1 MTHEELLT
9 HIIHWRRDLHAIPE
23 MGNSEWETSAY
34 IERAVGE
41 TRPDSAC
48 TLAGTGKKFV
58 YRCGRAGAPA
68 LAFRADMDGLP
79 VTENSIYPYPSRHA
93 GMMHACGHDGH
104 MSALLALAHI
114 AGRMRDEGRLE
125 VDVVLLFQ
133 RAEETTGGAAR
144 MIEEGALEDPHVCAV
159 FGFHLMPQVD
169 AGTIALSPGGVMAA
183 NTEFDLTFRGTRAHG
198 AMPNLGADA
207 AAAVAQA
214 YLALQ
219 TFMTRAVPPTEPAVL
234 TFGHMAAG
242 NLRNIVADQQTVVRG
257 MENDANKALARLE
270 ELTAQRDKAEAALEE
285 IKKSLA
291 DNAFETAAQVHRAI
305 AQMADAEG
313 KLKSAEKEL
322 SKMVS
327 HSQMMENRY
336 KEVRTKA
343 AKARDEYTRL
353 KAGYD
358 KEFEK
363 QTARL
368 EELKQERADAAQGI
382 DEAYMERYKA
392 IRSQRF
398 PVLASLRNDQCSGCN
413 MSLPSAVAKQLQGSD
428 EIVECENCGRIL
440 YIPDAAQEAE

>member
-1 MTHEELLT
+1 MPTTKKTPASKAAPQTNTSTSTKLT
-9 HIIHWRRDLHAIPE
+9 A
-23 MGNSEWETSAY
+23 
-34 IERAVGE
+34 
-41 TRPDSAC
+41 
-48 TLAGTGKKFV
+48 
-58 YRCGRAGAPA
+58 
-68 LAFRADMDGLP
+68 
-79 VTENSIYPYPSRHA
+79 
-93 GMMHACGHDGH
+93 
-104 MSALLALAHI
+104 
-114 AGRMRDEGRLE
+114 
-125 VDVVLLFQ
+125 
-133 RAEETTGGAAR
+133 AEQAR
-144 MIEEGALEDPHVCAV
+144 
-159 FGFHLMPQVD
+159 
-169 AGTIALSPGGVMAA
+169 
-183 NTEFDLTFRGTRAHG
+183 
-198 AMPNLGADA
+198 
-207 AAAVAQA
+207 
-214 YLALQ
+214 
-219 TFMTRAVPPTEPAVL
+219 
-234 TFGHMAAG
+234 
-242 NLRNIVADQQTVVRG
+242 
-257 MENDANKALARLE
+257 E
-270 ELTAQRDKAEAALEE
+270 ELTADTLWPQFKGKVVASACRLYQK
-285 IKKSLA
+285 
-291 DNAFETAAQVHRAI
+291 
-305 AQMADAEG
+305 G